1 MDPTTVLSSIRPMIV
16 VLDAA
21 GTVRAAY
28 GGNGG
33 ALGYRIDELIG
44 RNALEFVVP
53 SQQELIAT
61 FFLESGDESLS
72 TVSYPIPFRA
82 HMVTASGEVTLVD
95 VIPTGLSNDPD
106 VEGWVVVLIPHSML
120 TSPYAPLEAIVA
132 GRPISEALALICE
145 ALDADHPDGRR
156 LRAYVLA
163 EDPSGS
169 GTGVYGAACGGVG
182 DPLLAQVAETVR
194 QSTKRWDDHRLREM
208 QTLTLDQ
215 LGGPIATAAG
225 ALGFTGVR
233 LIPVFVGGDVAATIM
248 CFDNLAHTPLFENMR
263 QRFQHVAGVVEI
275 ALSHHRSLEQLKR
288 AARYDSLTGLANR
301 DEFHART
308 HAATGPYSVLYI
320 DIDHFKL
327 VNDTYGHRI
336 GDAVLVEVAGRIEQ
350 VCRAHDLVARLSGD
364 EFAVMVNDVDP
375 ETATEIGQRV
385 IDTVARP
392 LPGGIGPVAVTVSV
406 GLARHHTRE
415 PAETVIDRADRAMLT
430 AKRTGRGRLITAA

>member
-1 MDPTTVLSSIRPMIV
+1 MDPNTVLSSIRPMIV
-16 VLDAA
+16 VLDAT
-21 GTVRAAY
+21 GTIRAAY

-33 ALGYRIDELIG
+33 ALGYQIAELVG

-53 SQQELIAT
+53 SQQERIAT
-61 FFLESGDESLS
+61 FFLESGDASLS
-72 TVSYPIPFRA
+72 TVSFPIPFRA

-132 GRPISEALALICE
+132 GRPIAEVFALICK

-163 EDPSGS
+163 DDPSGS
-169 GTGVYGAACGGVG
+169 GTGVHGAVCDMD
-182 DPLLAQVAETVR
+182 DPLLAQVAEAVSR
-194 QSTKRWDDHRLREM
+194 STNRWDDRRLREM

-215 LGGPIATAAG
+215 LGGSIARAAE
-225 ALGFTGVR
+225 ALGFTGAR

-288 AARYDSLTGLANR
+288 AAMYDSLTGLANR

-308 HAATGPYSVLYI
+308 QAATDPYSVLYI
-320 DIDHFKL
+320 DIDHFKV

-336 GDAVLVEVAGRIEQ
+336 GDAVLVEVARRIEH

-364 EFAVMVNDVDP
+364 EFAVMINDVDP
-375 ETATEIGQRV
+375 EAAAEIGRRV
-385 IDTVARP
+385 IDTVAQP
-392 LPGGIGPVAVTVSV
+392 LRDGIGPVAVTVSV
-406 GLARHHTRE
+406 GLARHQPRE

-430 AKRTGRGRLITAA
+430 AKRTGRSRLITAP